1 MPGHDTS
8 SFVSRDRG
16 LAGSSM
22 EEFLPRRA
30 DSEKAGR
37 SIPVHHL
44 YGRQEKPHHVRRLTV
59 NRKPLRNDASLA
71 QPLHGAKRVILR
83 RGASRLSHL
92 LQFFAGFFLIYD
104 LDSPKRNRFARLGG
118 RRALLAPMDQRP
130 GWCASTALRV
140 ASSVKVSDSLGMSV
154 TNGRIIQPSPVGMS
168 RVSEATSLWT

>member
-22 EEFLPRRA
+22 EEFFAPQSGFGEGWPQHSRTS
-30 DSEKAGR
+30 SE
-37 SIPVHHL
+37 PT

-83 RGASRLSHL
+83 CGASRLSHL
-92 LQFFAGFFLIYD
+92 LQFFAGFFPYFPSGLAEEKPPRPNGS
-104 LDSPKRNRFARLGG
+104 SPRSSGWL
-118 RRALLAPMDQRP
+118 DQRP

-140 ASSVKVSDSLGMSV
+140 AS
-154 TNGRIIQPSPVGMS
+154 R
-168 RVSEATSLWT
+168 